1 MEICKFLTLIFLAI
15 VVLYPV
21 QATAQGGD
29 PHLMSCMQKL
39 MSCQP
44 YIHAVNPPPPP
55 SCCGP
60 MKEIVVKDA
69 PCLCAVF
76 NDPAILKTLNL
87 TKENALD
94 LPKACGAN
102 PDISLCSKT
111 ASLPPTAPPGPT
123 SVTTSC
129 CFSSSVYFRCW
140 RGRSNVGTVVNP
152 ARRRHDVGGLLVS
165 GCLSSPD
172 SSSPPSSISGPKT
185 KLYVSGLSFRT
196 TEDNLRNVFEQ
207 FGKLTLVNLV
217 MDKVAN
223 RPRGFA
229 FLRYETEEESM
240 KAIQGMHGKFLD
252 GRVIFVEE
260 AKPKSDLQRAKPRSD
275 FNKAQTKPRTF
286 RTW

>member
-123 SVTTSC
+123 SGC
-129 CFSSSVYFRCW
+129 SSVQ
-140 RGRSNVGTVVNP
+140 
-152 ARRRHDVGGLLVS
+152 AVS
-165 GCLSSPD
+165 Y
-172 SSSPPSSISGPKT
+172 I
-185 KLYVSGLSFRT
+185 GLSF
-196 TEDNLRNVFEQ
+196 LLAF
-207 FGKLTLVNLV
+207 
-217 MDKVAN
+217 VA
-223 RPRGFA
+223 RI
-229 FLRYETEEESM
+229 LY
-240 KAIQGMHGKFLD
+240 
-252 GRVIFVEE
+252 
-260 AKPKSDLQRAKPRSD
+260 
-275 FNKAQTKPRTF
+275 
-286 RTW
+286 